1 MGKQIVKLFNKS
13 NKTYKMKFLFVFC
26 VIAIAV
32 TQTFGCCIQQPAIV
46 GPSTSACNPVSFQP
60 IGGCTYVPQQQ
71 CGYIPQQQCGCSY
84 TPQQQYGCYRRTV
97 RKRTTFTEDQAV
109 NHETMVDVLEH
120 GMDVQLQSTIVKL

>member
-46 GPSTSACNPVSFQP
+46 GPSTSACNPVSIQP
-60 IGGCTYVPQQQ
+60 IGGCSYV
-71 CGYIPQQQCGCSY
+71 
-84 TPQQQYGCYRRTV
+84 PQQQYGCYRRTV
-97 RKRTTFTEDQAV
+97 RKRTTCYKRPSCKSRNYGGCAGTRNGCAAPV
-109 NHETMVDVLEH
+109 NYC
-120 GMDVQLQSTIVKL
+120 